1 LADNVWELHM
11 EFCEELVEAMKEYEA
26 ASSNL
31 PNKITDAKSVL
42 MIKEKEMDMD
52 DGQKSTDEELEEN
65 VDIQLKN
72 SGPQSR
78 VDTAFN
84 KVMEV
89 LEGGS

>member
-1 LADNVWELHM
+1 MADNVWELHM

-84 KVMEV
+84 KLKEV
-89 LEGGS
+89 IESGS

>member
-1 LADNVWELHM
+1 MAENVWELHM
-11 EFCEELVEAMKEYEA
+11 EFCEELVEAIKEYEA

-42 MIKEKEMDMD
+42 MIKEKEFDME
-52 DGQKSTDEELEEN
+52 DGIESTDEELEAS

-84 KVMEV
+84 KLMEV
-89 LEGGS
+89 IEGGS

>member
-1 LADNVWELHM
+1 M

-84 KVMEV
+84 KLKEV
-89 LEGGS
+89 IESGS

>member
-11 EFCEELVEAMKEYEA
+11 KFCEELAASLKKYNA
-26 ASSNL
+26 ASSGL
-31 PNKITDAKSVL
+31 SGKIATAKDLL

-72 SGPQSR
+72 SGPQSQ